1 MAASSNFSLLYFT
14 LFFCYSK
21 WMERDDHDFRH
32 EDALLTTQEVARRL
46 RVTPETVR
54 RLGRSGRLP
63 GFALSDK
70 SGWRFRRA
78 DVDAFIRAAMR
89 RDR

>member
-1 MAASSNFSLLYFT
+1 
-14 LFFCYSK
+14 
-21 WMERDDHDFRH
+21 MEREKHQLRH
-32 EDALLTTQEVARRL
+32 EDDLLTTQEVARLL

-63 GFALSDK
+63 GFVLSDK

-89 RDR
+89 RGR